1 MLELIVLGQVPGT
14 NLVITF
20 NWVIIIAVTFFIC
33 LQIYFLNLRQKFIP
47 KLLNNKKVAN

>member
-20 NWVIIIAVTFFIC
+20 NWVLIIAASLFIG
-33 LQIYFLNLRQKFIP
+33 YEAYHFINRR
-47 KLLNNKKVAN
+47 KNAKTQSSKKVAA